1 MNTAAIYPLE
11 QYRDFAKETQYI
23 CNLTN
28 LARTVV
34 GMRCPVTNRLRRA
47 VNVATEHLTALNDF
61 WIEAV
66 SIEHPSELAAFVFFV
81 DGLPFATTTEPTPAC
96 VAEDIPRRVR
106 AIATNPGDAA
116 SFSKSEIVAISE
128 LFLGVHSWLR
138 EPGRIIANRVH
149 RENRVDALT
158 IMATC
163 LAAFRRVAEAAMA
176 EMEPIH
182 QGVAPTSS
190 LAIEN

>member
-1 MNTAAIYPLE
+1 MNTAAIHTLE

-34 GMRCPVTNRLRRA
+34 GMQCPVTNRLRRA

-81 DGLPFATTTEPTPAC
+81 DGLPFATTTEPAPVC
-96 VAEDIPRRVR
+96 VAGDICRRVKSM
-106 AIATNPGDAA
+106 APNSINAVP
-116 SFSKSEIVAISE
+116 FSRGEIVAIFD
-128 LFLGVHSWLR
+128 LFVGVHSWLR

-158 IMATC
+158 ILATC

-176 EMEPIH
+176 ELEPIH

-190 LAIEN
+190 LAFEN